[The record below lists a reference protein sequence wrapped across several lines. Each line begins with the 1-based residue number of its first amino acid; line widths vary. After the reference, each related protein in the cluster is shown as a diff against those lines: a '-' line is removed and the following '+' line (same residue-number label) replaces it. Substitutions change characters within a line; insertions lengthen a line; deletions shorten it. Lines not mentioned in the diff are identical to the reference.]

1 MNSPSYIIHKGLNR
15 PIEFKGLKGRYVIYM
30 AVALIGLL
38 VAFVVLYLS
47 GLSTTG
53 CLGIV
58 SVTAAIFFYRITTL
72 SRRHGQYDGMKNRAA
87 KRIPGSIHSR
97 SRRVFRIKESL
108 ENQ

>member
-1 MNSPSYIIHKGLNR
+1 MTNPSYIIHKGLDR

-30 AVALIGLL
+30 AVGLIGLL
-38 VAFVVLYLS
+38 MAFVILYLL

-58 SVTAAIFFYRITTL
+58 SVTAAIFFYRIAAL
-72 SRRHGQYDGMKNRAA
+72 SRRYGQYDGMKNRAA
-87 KRIPGSIHSR
+87 KKIPGSIQSR
-97 SRRVFRIKESL
+97 SKHVFQIKESL